1 MGFLSTGMIIG
12 LEEGFR
18 TKQEEIDIRWWW
30 SCWSHGNGN
39 NSKFFFFGNG

>member
-18 TKQEEIDIRWWW
+18 TKQEEIADRQNQLTKDYRNEMNFNID
-30 SCWSHGNGN
+30 S
-39 NSKFFFFGNG
+39 